1 MKTICPCQRLFP
13 FRGECPA
20 NRHWIA
26 RALQGPVLL
35 ALLFAYTGCLT
46 RSGAHY
52 KTNNVRPKA
61 ETESYRLAFVE
72 LGEFGSYR
80 DRRQIGNAV
89 DLIATTERPLLVT
102 YIHGWHNDV
111 ESEDVARFKGFL
123 SRLSQS
129 SQVIEN
135 RLNVVGVYLAWPG
148 ESLRI
153 PVLNT
158 FSFWGRK
165 RTAERI
171 ASNTDC
177 LDSILELCRAA
188 KRHSPSYTVL
198 LGHSFGGLVLERT
211 VAHSI
216 QTLQGQ
222 QQVKPPWDL
231 AIVLNPA
238 SDAVLARQMVSSLDQ
253 LARQY
258 RRAGIMSESEN
269 QPLVVELASNND
281 RATGLT
287 FPWGASVGALMGG
300 HWAWNEVDVPGG
312 DSVNQRAP
320 ISERKFY
327 LSTPGNNPYL
337 INYAIAELE
346 RPPAFKDTDAF
357 DKNLRE
363 NRDKRIFYTSASR
376 NAESAAAAAAVGKRS
391 PVSAPTRWRQWQ
403 IQNAGDVDPRYR
415 GNAQVPFWI
424 VRVPTDII
432 DNHGGIWSDNSMA
445 LMAAIFRLRFP
456 RRPAQLN
463 QEEKGLQETEALSP
477 QRPANLPAKAYPPRE
492 RND

>member
-1 MKTICPCQRLFP
+1 MLL
-13 FRGECPA
+13 
-20 NRHWIA
+20 IA
-26 RALQGPVLL
+26 
-35 ALLFAYTGCLT
+35 FTGCLT
-46 RSGAHY
+46 RSGAKY
-52 KTNNVRPKA
+52 GDDNVLPKA
-61 ETESYRLAFVE
+61 KTESYQLAFVE

-89 DLIATTERPLLVT
+89 NLITNTERPLLVT

-111 ESEDVARFKGFL
+111 DSKDVARFKGFL

-129 SQVIEN
+129 AKVKEN
-135 RLNVVGVYLAWPG
+135 KLKVVGVYLAWPG
-148 ESLRI
+148 ESFPI

-188 KRHSPSYTVL
+188 KRHSPSYAVL
-198 LGHSFGGLVLERT
+198 LGHSFGGLVLERA

-238 SDAVLARQMVSSLDQ
+238 SDAVLARQMISSLEQ
-253 LARQY
+253 LSRQW
-258 RRAGIMSESEN
+258 GPKSMSEDL
-269 QPLVVELASNND
+269 PLVVELASDND

-287 FPWGASVGALMGG
+287 FPWGASLGALMGG
-300 HWAWNEVDVPGG
+300 HWAWNRVDVPGG
-312 DSVNQRAP
+312 DPSNPRAP
-320 ISERKFY
+320 VSERKFY

-337 INYAIAELE
+337 INYAIADLGK
-346 RPPAFKDTDAF
+346 ASALDDTDAF
-357 DKNLRE
+357 DRNLHQ
-363 NRDKRIFYTSASR
+363 NLHKRIFYTSASR
-376 NAESAAAAAAVGKRS
+376 NAQSAAAAAAVGKRS
-391 PVSAPTRWRQWQ
+391 PVSTPTRWRKWQ
-403 IQNAGDVDPRYR
+403 IQNAAQVAKYK

-424 VRVPTDII
+424 IRVPRDII
-432 DNHGGIWSDNSMA
+432 DDHGGIWSDNSMA

-456 RRPAQLN
+456 LGPAQIN
-463 QEEKGLQETEALSP
+463 QEEKSLRETEVLAP
-477 QRPANLPAKAYPPRE
+477 QRPANLPVKTYPPRKGDE
-492 RND
+492 